1 MKDIQQNSP
10 CSTGTY
16 PLKKHNH
23 MTSVSKRCQ
32 QWSCTNTYMDNDT
45 VLLKFSSK
53 LKKLRQMVFHS
64 TWTHELRFGTT
75 RALQYCYTLHTL
87 HTLPYDELNYWCS
100 SSFLKTIGLIQ
111 KLSLSSNATAYVP
124 RKTLTRSAKI
134 INLTCK
140 IVYFQVVA

>member
-87 HTLPYDELNYWCS
+87 HTLHTLPYDELNYWCS

-111 KLSLSSNATAYVP
+111 KLNTKLKKCHCIFLLQINPHFKLRELEGAF
-124 RKTLTRSAKI
+124 I
-134 INLTCK
+134 IL
-140 IVYFQVVA
+140 